1 MDFQEPYLRTLLRFI
16 GLTDVTFIHAE
27 NQKPGDLAEPARNAA
42 IAEIQLAAALT
53 KGTPPAQDSPL

>member
-27 NQKPGDLAEPARNAA
+27 RVGFGPAAREAG
-42 IAEIQLAAALT
+42 LAAAKQAL
-53 KGTPPAQDSPL
+53 AEAA